1 MPKLRSFGHALVKIC
16 ARLRPSPV
24 ITPPISC
31 KTKAVVCM
39 RDKDLHPALSPRH
52 KMSHFHET
60 ETYFS
65 QFLLYIRKRDILSFI
80 HIKSCSLY
88 IKPSLQVVV
97 FVVGANDIGTKTPV
111 RVFDDIVALCEGV
124 HDL

>member
-1 MPKLRSFGHALVKIC
+1 
-16 ARLRPSPV
+16 
-24 ITPPISC
+24 
-31 KTKAVVCM
+31 M

-65 QFLLYIRKRDILSFI
+65 QFLLFIRKMDILSFI

-97 FVVGANDIGTKTPV
+97 FVIGSNDIGTKTPV
-111 RVFDDIVALCEGV
+111 IEQCFTRVV
-124 HDL
+124 HDVNYIS

>member
-1 MPKLRSFGHALVKIC
+1 
-16 ARLRPSPV
+16 
-24 ITPPISC
+24 
-31 KTKAVVCM
+31 M

-97 FVVGANDIGTKTPV
+97 FVIGSNDIGTKTPV
-111 RVFDDIVALCEGV
+111 IGQCFTRVTFKGLVISSKTYKLTYLHFYYRLQVPSWKYS
-124 HDL
+124 